1 MQGVVAG
8 LNEVK
13 QFLHASPAG
22 RLLRWMLLSDNFAS
36 LAVLGSTLDICDLV
50 YPFDIFK
57 QPTVLVQIYA
67 VP

>member
-13 QFLHASPAG
+13 KFLRASPAG
-22 RLLRWMLLSDNFAS
+22 RLLRWMLLSDTFAS
-36 LAVLGSTLDICDLV
+36 LAVLGSTLDVCDLV
-50 YPFDIFK
+50 YPIFK
-57 QPTVLVQIYA
+57 QPIVLVQTDA